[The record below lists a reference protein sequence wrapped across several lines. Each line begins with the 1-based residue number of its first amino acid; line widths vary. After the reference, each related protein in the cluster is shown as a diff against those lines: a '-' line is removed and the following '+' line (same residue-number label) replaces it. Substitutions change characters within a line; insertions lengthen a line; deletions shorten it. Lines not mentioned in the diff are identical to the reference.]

1 MKISYIN
8 QYSKG
13 GIFVYQL
20 LAVCPMGL
28 ESIVAREVQ
37 DLGYETRVE
46 NGRIYFEGDASAIVK
61 ANLWLRTADRV
72 KLIVGQFEAVT
83 FDSLFEQT
91 KNLPWEQFIPTD
103 GQFPVQGRSLKSK
116 LFSVPD
122 VQAITKK
129 AIVERLKNAHQVSGW
144 LDESGAKY
152 PVEVAILKD
161 KVLLTIDTSGSGL
174 NKRGYRLAQGEAPI
188 KETLAASLVKL
199 ANWTGDTPLI
209 DPFCGSG
216 TIAIEA
222 CLIAQNIAPGF
233 NRSFISEQWDIIPK
247 GLYDQKRAEADE
259 LADYDKEIEIYASDI
274 DPEMVE
280 IAQRNADEVGV
291 GDIIR
296 FEVKD
301 VNTLTINHDGPI
313 GLIGNPPYGERIGDR
328 AEVEEM
334 YRNLGILM
342 QNHPN
347 LSLYIMTSNKEF
359 EYLANRKA
367 TKRRKLFNGYIETTY
382 YQYWANKKS

>member
-1 MKISYIN
+1 M
-8 QYSKG
+8 
-13 GIFVYQL
+13 YQL

-28 ESIVAREVQ
+28 ESIVAKEVQ
-37 DLGYETRVE
+37 DLGYDTRVE

-83 FDSLFEQT
+83 FYSLFEQT

-359 EYLANRKA
+359 EYLVNRKA

>member
-1 MKISYIN
+1 M
-8 QYSKG
+8 
-13 GIFVYQL
+13 YQL

-28 ESIVAREVQ
+28 ESIVAKEVQ
-37 DLGYETRVE
+37 DLGYDTRVE

-222 CLIAQNIAPGF
+222 CLIAQNIAPEF

>member
-1 MKISYIN
+1 M
-8 QYSKG
+8 
-13 GIFVYQL
+13 YQL

-28 ESIVAREVQ
+28 ESIVAKEVQ
-37 DLGYETRVE
+37 DLGYDTRVE
-46 NGRIYFEGDASAIVK
+46 NGRIYFEGVASAIVK

>member
-1 MKISYIN
+1 M
-8 QYSKG
+8 
-13 GIFVYQL
+13 YQL

-28 ESIVAREVQ
+28 ESIVAKEVQ
-37 DLGYETRVE
+37 DLGYDTRVE

-61 ANLWLRTADRV
+61 ANLWLRTSDRV

>member
-1 MKISYIN
+1 M
-8 QYSKG
+8 
-13 GIFVYQL
+13 YQL

-28 ESIVAREVQ
+28 ESIVAKEVQ
-37 DLGYETRVE
+37 DLGYDTHVE

-367 TKRRKLFNGYIETTY
+367 TKRRKLLNGYIETTY

>member
-1 MKISYIN
+1 M
-8 QYSKG
+8 
-13 GIFVYQL
+13 YQL

-28 ESIVAREVQ
+28 ESIVAKEVQ
-37 DLGYETRVE
+37 DLGYDTRVE

-291 GDIIR
+291 SDIIR